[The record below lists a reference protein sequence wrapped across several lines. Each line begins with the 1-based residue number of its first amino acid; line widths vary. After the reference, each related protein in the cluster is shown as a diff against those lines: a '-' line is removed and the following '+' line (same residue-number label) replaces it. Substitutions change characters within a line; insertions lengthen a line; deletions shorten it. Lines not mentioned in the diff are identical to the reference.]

1 MRLVGMR
8 GISSGAVLALAL
20 TVTLQAQQDNSTA
33 IEKGGQ
39 AAQPAASSNPTGPT
53 SQLPTATT
61 NVPPAPAATAQP
73 ATSYSTSA
81 EDNPYDPVLEPPPLP
96 KGRTTL
102 IGGIAVSVDHVRNRI
117 TVQPF
122 GRGQKVKVIVD
133 ERSHIYRNGTPTT
146 ILGVRKDDRVYVDTM
161 FNPKNDKVL
170 ARNVRVVTDIGLAE
184 VRGQVIAASSSHD
197 TITVRDLLSAKPVT
211 FSIGSVTSYSSSK
224 GAASAGDVQPGA
236 LIDVQFAPR
245 RGERDMAR
253 VITIVAKPGDN
264 YVFAG
269 VVTNLDMR
277 TDSLFLDN
285 KSDDE
290 NYELHFT
297 PADVADLQ
305 QLKVGSEVTARA
317 VFDGKQY
324 KASNIRIDTSA
335 EQPGEQSKA
344 Q

>member
-1 MRLVGMR
+1 MRLVGIQR
-8 GISSGAVLALAL
+8 SLSVVVFALALA
-20 TVTLQAQQDNSTA
+20 VGMQAQQDNSTA

-39 AAQPAASSNPTGPT
+39 AAPPAASSNAPASAPNAPAT
-53 SQLPTATT
+53 S
-61 NVPPAPAATAQP
+61 NVPPAPDTTAQP

-81 EDNPYDPVLEPPPLP
+81 EDNPYDPILEPPPLP

-102 IGGIAVSVDHVRNRI
+102 IGGIAVSVDHVRNHI

-146 ILGVRKDDRVYVDTM
+146 ILGVRKGDRVYVDTM
-161 FNPKNDKVL
+161 FDASNDKVL
-170 ARNVRVVTDIGLAE
+170 ARNIRVVTETGLAE
-184 VRGQVIAASSSHD
+184 VRGQVIATNSSHD

-211 FSIGSVTSYSSSK
+211 FAIGSATSYSSSK
-224 GAASAGDVQPGA
+224 GSVSAGDVQPGA

-245 RGERDMAR
+245 RGDQDMAR
-253 VITIVAKPGDN
+253 AINIVAKPGDN

-269 VVTNLDMR
+269 VVTNLDLR

-285 KSDDE
+285 KSDDQ

-305 QLKVGSEVTARA
+305 QLKVGSQVTARA
-317 VFDGKQY
+317 TFDGKQY
-324 KASNIRIDTSA
+324 KASNIRIDNSA